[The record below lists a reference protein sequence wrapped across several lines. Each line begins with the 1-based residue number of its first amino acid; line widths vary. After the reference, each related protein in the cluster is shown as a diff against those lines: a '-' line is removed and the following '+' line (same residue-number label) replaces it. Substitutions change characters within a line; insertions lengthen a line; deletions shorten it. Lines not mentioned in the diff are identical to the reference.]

1 MDQFSKQL
9 KCYACIQYQPCSWHL
24 NFVLKNYLS
33 SYQVHMNLEK
43 NLTYA
48 DMLCWDECTLASVE
62 TAKPS
67 TLEVYI
73 SFGIISLNLDEKMG
87 PNIIHIFFWNFFFVR
102 REEAN
107 GKMKE
112 FKYANMKPIEKE
124 NRVTYNPIE
133 IMLRV
138 NKL

>member
-1 MDQFSKQL
+1 
-9 KCYACIQYQPCSWHL
+9 
-24 NFVLKNYLS
+24 
-33 SYQVHMNLEK
+33 MNLEK

-87 PNIIHIFFWNFFFVR
+87 PNKINIFFSEIFSLCGGKKQTAKWKNLNMRIWN
-102 REEAN
+102 
-107 GKMKE
+107 
-112 FKYANMKPIEKE
+112 P
-124 NRVTYNPIE
+124 
-133 IMLRV
+133 
-138 NKL
+138 

>member
-1 MDQFSKQL
+1 
-9 KCYACIQYQPCSWHL
+9 
-24 NFVLKNYLS
+24 
-33 SYQVHMNLEK
+33 MNLEK

-87 PNIIHIFFWNFFFVR
+87 PNIKNIFFWNFFFVR

-112 FKYANMKPIEKE
+112 FKYANMELVEKE
-124 NRVTYNPIE
+124 NRVTYNPKE

-138 NKL
+138 TKL